1 MQSALQLLSPQLI
14 NLQNYLGLSR
24 RGCYLVEQI
33 DSALDMDIRL
43 SVTRRNWWVKDI
55 IRIFNSWN
63 GDCAGCL
70 D

>member
-14 NLQNYLGLSR
+14 NLQNYLSLSR

-55 IRIFNSWN
+55 IRIQKMDWMH
-63 GDCAGCL
+63 A
-70 D
+70 

>member
-24 RGCYLVEQI
+24 RGYYLVGQI

-55 IRIFNSWN
+55 IRIQKMDWMH
-63 GDCAGCL
+63 A
-70 D
+70 

>member
-14 NLQNYLGLSR
+14 NLQNYLDLSR
-24 RGCYLVEQI
+24 RGCYLVGQI

-55 IRIFNSWN
+55 IRIQKMDWMH
-63 GDCAGCL
+63 A
-70 D
+70 

>member
-14 NLQNYLGLSR
+14 ILHNYLGLSR

-55 IRIFNSWN
+55 IRIQKMDWMH
-63 GDCAGCL
+63 A
-70 D
+70 